1 MPRYPKSLSQRWP
14 PLATLLVGVFSFIF
28 FLAAWEG
35 TVRVLNIAP
44 FLIPTPSAVARALYV
59 GFTTNP
65 TGSGSYLFAA
75 VSTYAAAL
83 AAFALSG
90 VLGVLCAILLA
101 HSALGERIV
110 MPYIVA
116 FQTLPRIAIAP
127 LFIIWFGHGA
137 LSKVTLATLVAFFP
151 VLVNALVG
159 FKSTGRGRLELMRS
173 LKASWAQTFWLVQ
186 LPGATPYIFAGL
198 DIALVFSILG
208 VIVAE
213 FVGGQEGLGVLILQS
228 HFAIDVAGVFSV
240 FVVLVIVGL
249 APRSPPACGSAFP
262 FLGRSPE
269 RQGTMKKRLY
279 ENEKDSPCVRNRF
292 AASLHRLSPSPS
304 DAVAGAGEGP
314 AGPGFRR

>member
-14 PLATLLVGVFSFIF
+14 PLATLLVSVFSFLF
-28 FLAAWEG
+28 FLAAWEA

-110 MPYIVA
+110 MPYIVT

-127 LFIIWFGHGA
+127 LFIIWFVHGA
-137 LSKVTLATLVAFFP
+137 LSKVTLVTLFAFFP
-151 VLVNALVG
+151 VLVIPLVG
-159 FKSTGRGRLELMRS
+159 FKLIMLGALDVLRL
-173 LKASWAQTFWLVQ
+173 
-186 LPGATPYIFAGL
+186 
-198 DIALVFSILG
+198 
-208 VIVAE
+208 
-213 FVGGQEGLGVLILQS
+213 
-228 HFAIDVAGVFSV
+228 
-240 FVVLVIVGL
+240 
-249 APRSPPACGSAFP
+249 C
-262 FLGRSPE
+262 
-269 RQGTMKKRLY
+269 
-279 ENEKDSPCVRNRF
+279 
-292 AASLHRLSPSPS
+292 
-304 DAVAGAGEGP
+304 
-314 AGPGFRR
+314 

>member
-1 MPRYPKSLSQRWP
+1 VQADAMPRYPKSLSQRWP
-14 PLATLLVGVFSFIF
+14 PLATLSVSVFSFIF

-249 APRSPPACGSAFP
+249 ALRGLLQLVGRH
-262 FLGRSPE
+262 FLFWAEAQSGRA
-269 RQGTMKKRLY
+269 L
-279 ENEKDSPCVRNRF
+279 
-292 AASLHRLSPSPS
+292 
-304 DAVAGAGEGP
+304 
-314 AGPGFRR
+314 